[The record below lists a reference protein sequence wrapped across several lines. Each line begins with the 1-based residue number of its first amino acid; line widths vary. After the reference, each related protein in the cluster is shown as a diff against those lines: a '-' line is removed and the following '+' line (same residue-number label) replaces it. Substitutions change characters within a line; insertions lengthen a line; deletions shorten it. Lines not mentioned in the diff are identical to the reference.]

1 MKDKITEL
9 FGVDVFNDKIMSER
23 LPAEIYERLR
33 RTREM
38 GRSLDPTVANE
49 VARVMKEWAVEN
61 GATHYTHWF
70 QPLTGITAEK
80 HDSFV
85 HPIEGGSAVPVFS
98 GKELIKGESDASS
111 FPNGGLR
118 ATFEARGYTAWDPT
132 ACAFVKD
139 GVLCIPTVFCSYGGE
154 SLDKKTPLL
163 RSIERLGKQAL
174 RILRLFGDE
183 TTKRVVPSVGAE
195 QEYFLVRKEDYL
207 KRKDLLY
214 TGRTLFG
221 AKPCKGQQLN
231 DHYFGSI
238 KPRVKAFMDDLDE
251 ALWRL
256 GVTAKTEHNE
266 AAPAQHE
273 LAPLYTDNNTAC
285 DHNQIMMDVMKRV
298 ASDHG
303 LICLLHEKPFDG
315 VNGSGKH
322 NNWSLTTNEGVNLLD
337 PGETPAENAQF
348 LVFLAAVIAAVDDYQ
363 DLLRISVATA
373 GNDRRLGGD
382 EAPPAILSMFL
393 GDELTSVLEAI
404 ENGNE
409 YHDEEKGV
417 MSIGVHVLPKFPK
430 DTSDRNRTSPF
441 AFTGNKFEFRMPG
454 SSLSIAGPNTILN
467 TIVAEELSIFA
478 DELEAAEDFNAAL
491 NDLIRRQITAHKRII
506 YSGNGYTK
514 DWVAEAERRGL
525 SNYPTCA
532 DALPHMCDEK
542 NIALFEK
549 HRIYTEKE
557 LRSRCDILL
566 ENYVTITEIEGATM
580 AEMIRKEIIPASLR
594 YLELLMSTAEK
605 KKTVNA
611 SISTSL
617 EEKLAVKL
625 SNLNEE
631 LYLACDN
638 IESFGRTLKT
648 IDDYKLSA
656 EFCRDSLIPEMNKAR
671 AFADEIESSVDKS
684 IWPYPT
690 YGDIL
695 FAIH

>member
-1 MKDKITEL
+1 MKDKISEL
-9 FGVDVFNDKIMSER
+9 FGADVFNDKIMSER
-23 LPAEIYERLR
+23 LPKDVYERLK

-38 GRSLDPTVANE
+38 GKSLDPAVASE
-49 VARVMKEWAVEN
+49 VARVMKDWAVEN
-61 GATHYTHWF
+61 GATHFTHWF

-85 HPIEGGSAVPVFS
+85 HPTEDGGALPVFS

-111 FPNGGLR
+111 FPSGGLR

-132 ACAFVKD
+132 AYAFIKD
-139 GVLCIPTVFCSYGGE
+139 GVLCIPTVFCSFSGD

-163 RSIERLGKQAL
+163 RSIEALNRQAL

-183 TTKRVVPSVGAE
+183 KTKRVIPSVGVE
-195 QEYFLVRKEDYL
+195 QEYFLIRKEDYI
-207 KRKDLLY
+207 KRGDLVY

-221 AKPCKGQQLN
+221 AKPCKDQQLN

-238 KPRVKAFMDDLDE
+238 KPQVKAFMKDLDE

-256 GVTAKTEHNE
+256 GVAAKTEHNE

-273 LAPLYTDNNTAC
+273 LAPLYSDINTAC
-285 DHNQIMMDVMKRV
+285 DHNQIVMDVMKRV

-303 LICLLHEKPFDG
+303 LICLLHEKPFNG

-322 NNWSLTTNEGVNLLD
+322 NNWSLATNDGVNLLD
-337 PGETPAENAQF
+337 PGETPSENAQF

-373 GNDRRLGGD
+373 GNDHRLGGD

-393 GDELTSVLEAI
+393 GDELSAILNAI
-404 ENGNE
+404 ESGNE
-409 YHDEEKGV
+409 YHGEAKDV
-417 MSIGVHVLPKFPK
+417 ISIGVHVLPKIPK

-454 SSLSIAGPNTILN
+454 SSLSIAGPNTVIN
-467 TIVAEELSIFA
+467 TIVAEELSRFA
-478 DELEAAEDFNAAL
+478 DELEEAEDFTKSL
-491 NDLIRRQITAHKRII
+491 NSLIRKTITEHKRII

-514 DWVAEAERRGL
+514 EWIEEAEKRGL

-532 DALPHMCDEK
+532 DAIPHLCDKK
-542 NIALFEK
+542 NVALFEK
-549 HRIYTEKE
+549 HKVYNGKE
-557 LRSRCDILL
+557 LLSRRDIYLN
-566 ENYVTITEIEGATM
+566 NYVSVTGIEATTM
-580 AEMIRKEIIPASLR
+580 VKIIRKEIIPACIR
-594 YLELLMSTAEK
+594 YLELLASTALK
-605 KKTVNA
+605 KKQV
-611 SISTSL
+611 SDKIGTSL
-617 EEKLAVKL
+617 EEKLQIRL
-625 SNLNEE
+625 SELNEE
-631 LYLACDN
+631 LYFEAEK
-638 IESFGRTLKT
+638 IESLNQTLRTV
-648 IDDYKLSA
+648 DDPIVSA
-656 EFCRDSLIPEMNKAR
+656 EFCRDSLIPSMERAR
-671 AFADEIESSVDKS
+671 VLADEIEATVDKS

-695 FAIH
+695 FAIN

>member
-1 MKDKITEL
+1 MKDRISEL
-9 FGVDVFNDKIMSER
+9 FGIDVFNDKIMSER
-23 LPAEIYERLR
+23 LPEDIYERLK

-38 GRSLDPTVANE
+38 GKRLDPTVANE

-85 HPIEGGSAVPVFS
+85 HPTTDGGAIPVFS

-132 ACAFVKD
+132 ACAFIKD
-139 GVLCIPTVFCSYGGE
+139 GVLCIPTVFCSFSGE

-163 RSIERLGKQAL
+163 RSIETINKQAL
-174 RILRLFGDE
+174 RILKLFGDE
-183 TTKRVVPSVGAE
+183 KTKRVIPSVGAE
-195 QEYFLVRKEDYL
+195 QEYFLIRKEDYI
-207 KRKDLLY
+207 KRGDLVY

-221 AKPCKGQQLN
+221 AKPCKGQQLS

-238 KPRVKAFMDDLDE
+238 KPQVKAFMKDLDE
-251 ALWRL
+251 ALWKL
-256 GVTAKTEHNE
+256 GVSAKTEHNE
-266 AAPAQHE
+266 VAPAQHE
-273 LAPLYTDNNTAC
+273 LAPLYTDINTAC
-285 DHNQIMMDVMKRV
+285 DHNQIVMDVMKRV

-303 LICLLHEKPFDG
+303 LICLLHEKPFNG

-322 NNWSLTTNEGVNLLD
+322 NNWSLATNDGVNLLD
-337 PGETPAENAQF
+337 PGETPSENAQF

-393 GDELTSVLEAI
+393 GDELTSILEAI
-404 ENGNE
+404 ENGSE
-409 YHDEEKGV
+409 YHDETKDV

-454 SSLSIAGPNTILN
+454 SSLSIAGPNTVIN
-467 TIVAEELSIFA
+467 TIVAEELSLFA
-478 DELEAAEDFNAAL
+478 DELEQADDFNKAL
-491 NDLIRRQITAHKRII
+491 NTLIRRVITQHKRIL

-514 DWVAEAERRGL
+514 DWIEEAKKRGL

-532 DALPHMCDEK
+532 DAIPHLCDAK
-542 NIALFEK
+542 NVALFEK
-549 HRIYTEKE
+549 HKIYTEKE
-557 LRSRCDILL
+557 LHSRCDIYLS
-566 ENYVTITEIEGATM
+566 NYVSVTGIEATTM
-580 AEMIRKEIIPASLR
+580 VKIIKKEIIPTSIK
-594 YLELLMSTAEK
+594 YLEILASTALK
-605 KKTVNA
+605 KKSVNENI
-611 SISTSL
+611 SIRL
-617 EEKLAVKL
+617 EEKLQIKL
-625 SNLNEE
+625 TELNEA
-631 LYLACDN
+631 LYLAAEN
-638 IESFGRTLKT
+638 IESLNKTLKT
-648 IDDYKLSA
+648 IDDNLAAA

-671 AFADEIESSVDKS
+671 TFADEIEAAVDKS
-684 IWPYPT
+684 MWPYPT

-695 FAIH
+695 FAIN

>member
-9 FGVDVFNDKIMSER
+9 FGIDVFNDRVMSER
-23 LPAEIYERLR
+23 LPEDIYERLR

-85 HPIEGGSAVPVFS
+85 HPTEDGGAIAVFS

-132 ACAFVKD
+132 ACAFIKD
-139 GVLCIPTVFCSYGGE
+139 GVLCIPTVFCSFGGE

-163 RSIERLGKQAL
+163 RSIEVINKQAL

-183 TTKRVVPSVGAE
+183 KTKRVIPSVGVE
-195 QEYFLVRKEDYL
+195 QEYFLIRKEDYV
-207 KRKDLLY
+207 KRRDLVY

-221 AKPCKGQQLN
+221 AEPCKGQQLS

-238 KPRVKAFMDDLDE
+238 KPQVKAFMNDLDE

-256 GVTAKTEHNE
+256 GVSAKTEHNE
-266 AAPAQHE
+266 VAPAQHE
-273 LAPLYTDNNTAC
+273 LAPLYADNNTAC
-285 DHNQIMMDVMKRV
+285 DHNQIIMDVMKRV

-322 NNWSLTTNEGVNLLD
+322 NNWSLATNEGVNLLD
-337 PGETPAENAQF
+337 PGETPSENAQF

-363 DLLRISVATA
+363 DLLRVSVATA
-373 GNDRRLGGD
+373 GNDHRLGAD
-382 EAPPAILSMFL
+382 EAPPAIISMFL
-393 GDELTSVLEAI
+393 GDELTAVLEAI
-404 ENGNE
+404 ENGSE
-409 YHDEEKGV
+409 YHDEAKGV
-417 MSIGVHVLPKFPK
+417 MSIGVHVLPKIPK

-454 SSLSIAGPNTILN
+454 SSLSVAGPNTVIN
-467 TIVAEELSIFA
+467 TIVAEELSRFA
-478 DELEAAEDFNAAL
+478 DELEGAEDFTEAL
-491 NDLIRRQITAHKRII
+491 NTLVRRVITEHKRII

-514 DWVAEAERRGL
+514 DWIKEAERRGL

-542 NIALFEK
+542 NVALFEK

-566 ENYVTITEIEGATM
+566 NNYVSVTGIEATTM
-580 AEMIRKEIIPASLR
+580 VKMIKKEIIPACIR
-594 YLELLMSTAEK
+594 YLELLASTASK
-605 KKTVNA
+605 KKAV
-611 SISTSL
+611 SDKISTAL
-617 EEKLAVKL
+617 EEKLQIRLSKL
-625 SNLNEE
+625 NDE
-631 LYLACDN
+631 LYLAAEN
-638 IESFGRTLKT
+638 IDSLNATLRT
-648 IDDYKLSA
+648 IDDSRVSA
-656 EFCRDSLIPEMNKAR
+656 EFCRDSLIPAMNAAR
-671 AFADEIESSVDKS
+671 VLADEIEATVDKS
-684 IWPYPT
+684 LWPYPT

-695 FAIH
+695 FAIN

>member
-1 MKDKITEL
+1 MENKFTEI
-9 FGVDVFNDKIMSER
+9 FGTDVFNDKVMSER
-23 LPAEIYERLR
+23 LPKDIYERLK

-38 GRSLDPTVANE
+38 GKSLDPAVANE
-49 VARVMKEWAVEN
+49 VARVMKDWAVEN
-61 GATHYTHWF
+61 GATHFTHWF

-85 HPIEGGSAVPVFS
+85 HPTEDGGAVAVFS

-111 FPNGGLR
+111 FPSGGLR

-132 ACAFVKD
+132 AYAFIKD
-139 GVLCIPTVFCSYGGE
+139 GVLCIPTVFCSFSGE

-163 RSIERLGKQAL
+163 RSIEAINRQSL
-174 RILRLFGDE
+174 RILRLFKDE
-183 TTKRVVPSVGAE
+183 KTKRVVPSVGVE
-195 QEYFLVRKEDYL
+195 QEYFLIRKEDYI
-207 KRKDLLY
+207 RRGDLVY

-221 AKPCKGQQLN
+221 AKPCKDQQLN

-238 KPRVKAFMDDLDE
+238 KTQVKAFMKDLDD

-256 GVTAKTEHNE
+256 GVAAKTEHNE

-273 LAPLYTDNNTAC
+273 LAPLYSDINTAC
-285 DHNQIMMDVMKRV
+285 DHNQITMDVMKRV

-303 LICLLHEKPFDG
+303 LICLLHEKPFNG

-322 NNWSLTTNEGVNLLD
+322 NNWSLTTNDGVNLLD
-337 PGETPAENAQF
+337 PGETPSENAQF

-373 GNDRRLGGD
+373 GNDHRLGGD

-393 GDELTSVLEAI
+393 GDELTAILDAI
-404 ENGNE
+404 ESGNE

-454 SSLSIAGPNTILN
+454 SSLSVAGPNTVIN
-467 TIVAEELSIFA
+467 TIVAEELSRFA
-478 DELEAAEDFNAAL
+478 DELEKAEDFTKAL
-491 NDLIRRQITAHKRII
+491 NSLIRKTITSHKRII

-514 DWVAEAERRGL
+514 EWVDEAKKRGL

-532 DALPHMCDEK
+532 DAIPHLCDEK

-549 HRIYTEKE
+549 HKIYNEKE
-557 LRSRCDILL
+557 LLSRRDIYLD
-566 ENYVTITEIEGATM
+566 NYVSVTGIEATTM
-580 AEMIRKEIIPASLR
+580 VKMIKKEIAPTCIR
-594 YLELLMSTAEK
+594 YLDLLSSTALK
-605 KKTVNA
+605 KKQI
-611 SISTSL
+611 SDKISTAL
-617 EEKLAVKL
+617 EEKLQIKL
-625 SNLNEE
+625 SELNES
-631 LYLACDN
+631 LYSEAEN
-638 IESFGRTLKT
+638 IASLNKTLRT
-648 IDDYKLSA
+648 IDNSLVAA
-656 EFCRDSLIPEMNKAR
+656 EFCRDSLIPSMERAR
-671 AFADEIESSVDKS
+671 ALADEIEASVDKS

-695 FAIH
+695 FAIN